1 MAIST
6 PGNVLMSRRDRQDKL
21 ILLDWGRA
29 RVASLVEDV
38 SSWLQSV
45 SYWEPEC
52 RQHHDRL
59 LAAYLST
66 LGMDG
71 SPTDSVRAAYWMAAA
86 SNALSG
92 ALLHH
97 LHRQR
102 LRSVHVTARCC
113 NQSRSGRAPRDPPGR
128 CMVELS

>member
-1 MAIST
+1 
-6 PGNVLMSRRDRQDKL
+6 MSRRDRQDKP

-29 RVASLVEDV
+29 RVASPLEDV

-71 SPTDSVRAAYWMAAA
+71 SPTGSVRAAYWMAAA

-97 LHRQR
+97 LRIARDCGRSTSQR
-102 LRSVHVTARCC
+102 AAAIRAARDALRVIR
-113 NQSRSGRAPRDPPGR
+113 RADAWW
-128 CMVELS
+128 S